1 MRTISAIF
9 VCLLHAAGVVA
20 TAALA
25 ATPNIV
31 PVLAG
36 LSGIAVASE
45 TASELRVTRDP
56 GAFATLNREFT
67 WEFVWQPARAIAP
80 GTRFQLRCRNLRT
93 LSAWTYRGV
102 ELGGTAKASFESF
115 AKPRSGDTITTV
127 QTRGLALGEG
137 TLSNG
142 LRAGERVKVL
152 LHAVPPYHADLEET
166 LGIWLAA
173 PSGSATKDAA
183 PKWEK
188 QENALAVLRIGP
200 GPVERLAVYSR
211 PTPGMD
217 GQVRTVLSP
226 EDRFGNA
233 GAFRREVTLSLT
245 WNGRTWAEKLQRG
258 KIIQLPAPAT
268 DVGRLQVTVEARQLS
283 LEDNIVNGRAEDG
296 RISVRGNPVWRQ
308 SPTGKVGGFG
318 EFHWHSELSGD
329 GSGRLAYGMEIARD
343 QLNMSYCMASD
354 HWPKGNQWKEYVAV
368 MDQFNQAGQFATMF
382 GYEAGSAQGHENFYF
397 VNADNPLNPDG
408 ALKICRLPPSEYQK
422 QLDQSQRELGEDQ
435 KIIAIPHHTNTESES
450 YRADGKP
457 YWPAYQFSQP
467 TETHR
472 LIEVFQTRGNMERNE
487 YTDVWRGW
495 YAKGSSVQDALAAGY
510 KLGFTGGTD
519 NHCGRPGYC
528 FGWVEMNRGRMPLH
542 SQSLTGVWA
551 DRIDRRSVWKA
562 LYDRHTWAAWDT
574 RALVHFEING
584 VVAGD
589 ELRLPLGS
597 ALQARVKIS
606 TEDSLQALEIIS
618 AGKTCWSAS
627 VDALD
632 SDLTIDLG
640 KAGQSTYFYL
650 RGLQRNGGMFY
661 ASPVFVTIQP

>member
-1 MRTISAIF
+1 MITIA
-9 VCLLHAAGVVA
+9 VLGMLLAQA
-20 TAALA
+20 TLNSINAEA
-25 ATPNIV
+25 ATGSNN
-31 PVLAG
+31 A
-36 LSGIAVASE
+36 E
-45 TASELRVTRDP
+45 SELRVTHDP

-67 WEFVWQPARAIAP
+67 WELVWQPAKAIAP

-93 LSAWTYRGV
+93 LAEWTCRGV
-102 ELGGTAKASFESF
+102 EVDRSAEANFESF
-115 AKPRSGDTITTV
+115 AKPRSGDTITTAAK
-127 QTRGLALGEG
+127 RGLALGEG
-137 TLSNG
+137 TLSKD
-142 LRAGERVKVL
+142 LRAGEQVKIR
-152 LHAVPPYHADLEET
+152 LHAVPPYFADLEET
-166 LGIWLAA
+166 LGIWLAT
-173 PSGSATKDAA
+173 GSN
-183 PKWEK
+183 WVK
-188 QENALAVLRIGP
+188 QENASAVLRVGA

-211 PTPGMD
+211 PAPGTD

-233 GAFRREVTLSLT
+233 SAFRNEVTLSLT
-245 WNGRTWAEKLQRG
+245 WNGRTWAENVRRG
-258 KIIQLPAPAT
+258 KVIQLPAPAT
-268 DVGRLQVTVEARQLS
+268 DVGRLQVAVETRQLS
-283 LEDNIVNGRAEDG
+283 LEDNIVNGRVEDG
-296 RISVRGNPVWRQ
+296 RIVVRGNPVWKQ

-354 HWPKGNQWKEYVAV
+354 HWPQGNKWKEYVTV
-368 MDQFNQAGQFATMF
+368 MDQFNQDGQFATMF
-382 GYEAGSAQGHENFYF
+382 GYEAGSAKGHENFYF
-397 VNADNPLNPDG
+397 VDADNPLNPDG
-408 ALKICRLPPSEYQK
+408 AWKMCRLPPAEYQK
-422 QLDQSQRELGEDQ
+422 QLDQSQRGLGEDK

-495 YAKGSSVQDALAAGY
+495 YAKGASVQDALAAGY

-528 FGWVEMNRGRMPLH
+528 FGWMEMNRGRMPLH

-551 DRIDRRSVWKA
+551 DRIDRRSVWKG

-574 RALVHFEING
+574 RALVHFAING

-589 ELRLPLGS
+589 ELHLPAGN
-597 ALQARVKIS
+597 ALQARVKVS
-606 TEDSLQALEIIS
+606 AEDSLQSLEVIS

-632 SDLTIDLG
+632 SDVTIDLG
-640 KAGQSTYFYL
+640 KAAKSTYFYL
-650 RGLQRNGGMFY
+650 RGLQRNGGIFY
-661 ASPVFVTIQP
+661 ASPIFVTVQP

>member
-1 MRTISAIF
+1 MITIA
-9 VCLLHAAGVVA
+9 VLGMLLAQA
-20 TAALA
+20 TLNSINAEA
-25 ATPNIV
+25 ATGSNN
-31 PVLAG
+31 A
-36 LSGIAVASE
+36 E
-45 TASELRVTRDP
+45 SELRVTHDP

-67 WEFVWQPARAIAP
+67 WELVWQPAKAIAP

-93 LSAWTYRGV
+93 LAEWTCRGV
-102 ELGGTAKASFESF
+102 EVDRSAEANFESF
-115 AKPRSGDTITTV
+115 AKPRSGDTITTAAK
-127 QTRGLALGEG
+127 RGLALGEG
-137 TLSNG
+137 TLSKD
-142 LRAGERVKVL
+142 LRAGEQVKIR
-152 LHAVPPYHADLEET
+152 LHAVPPYFADLEET
-166 LGIWLAA
+166 LGIWLAT
-173 PSGSATKDAA
+173 GSN
-183 PKWEK
+183 WVK
-188 QENALAVLRIGP
+188 QENASAVLRVGA

-211 PTPGMD
+211 PAPGTD

-233 GAFRREVTLSLT
+233 SAFRNEVTLSLT
-245 WNGRTWAEKLQRG
+245 WNGRTWAENVRRG
-258 KIIQLPAPAT
+258 KVIQLPAPAT
-268 DVGRLQVTVEARQLS
+268 DVGRLQVAVETRQLS
-283 LEDNIVNGRAEDG
+283 LEDNIVNGRVEDG
-296 RISVRGNPVWRQ
+296 RIVVRGNPVWKQ

-354 HWPKGNQWKEYVAV
+354 HWPQGSKWKEYVTV
-368 MDQFNQAGQFATMF
+368 MDQFNQDGQFATMF

-397 VNADNPLNPDG
+397 VDADNPLNPDG
-408 ALKICRLPPSEYQK
+408 AWKMCRLPPTEYQK
-422 QLDQSQRELGEDQ
+422 QLDQSQRGLGEDK

-495 YAKGSSVQDALAAGY
+495 YAKGASVQDALAAGY

-528 FGWVEMNRGRMPLH
+528 FGWMEMNRGRMPLH

-551 DRIDRRSVWKA
+551 DRIDRRSVWKG

-574 RALVHFEING
+574 RALVHFAING

-589 ELRLPLGS
+589 ELHLPAGN
-597 ALQARVKIS
+597 ALQARVKVS
-606 TEDSLQALEIIS
+606 AEDSLQSLEVIS

-632 SDLTIDLG
+632 SDVTIDLG
-640 KAGQSTYFYL
+640 KAAKSTYFYL
-650 RGLQRNGGMFY
+650 RGLQRNGGIFY
-661 ASPVFVTIQP
+661 ASPIFVTVQP